1 MQQLFD
7 NAELQKVQDYFCTL
21 TRLFAC
27 CVDADGKKITE
38 ISGNENGIRTIK
50 EHIPDEHFYRLH
62 KRVSDSRFE
71 DMVVESTEYD
81 NVRLAA
87 VSVREEGSANAC
99 WLICCVLKDVREGNL
114 LEIPVEGIE
123 TDDFYAALDFLAE
136 TERRYIKIKRE
147 MPLAQAQS
155 GRSGYSEKEMSR
167 ILKRS
172 EAMTAMLQLLES
184 GDGFEDVCGQIL
196 KIIGE
201 YLDVAGAGLF
211 QVRHDPDR
219 VDMIGGYTSDDSL
232 FGPDKTRNL
241 ERSELLRG
249 IEPLVLSSDT
259 AASAEIHGK
268 MLTYRMKAF
277 IAVPIFVGEKPAMYL
292 TVSEREKDRS
302 WQKDEV
308 KFTIDA
314 AKVLQ
319 SLLHKRIRKNSLAGS
334 YASLQEILDNVGTA
348 IYVKDSEN
356 KKCLF
361 ANKLLKRTF
370 ERELNAGTFDMLLA
384 NAKPLGI
391 REGFYEIEQKDRGR
405 WYDLHHVLINWI
417 DGRKVNLYALYDITD
432 KKIYQMK
439 IEQQAYTDFLTGLYN
454 RMCCE
459 RDLAVQIDKAK
470 KQKNRGGILYMDLD
484 DFKHIND
491 GLGHQYGDVLLQ
503 SISHIFQRIEGIS
516 ESCYRMGGDEFVIIV
531 SPESFYRLDAI
542 IEEIREIFSRS
553 WYLKDADYYC
563 TMSMGVCVYPEDGD
577 SVADLIKK
585 ADIAMYEAKR
595 KGKNRIVKY
604 SESLGSS
611 SNKRLDMEKNMRN
624 ATSDNCSE
632 FSVYFQPI
640 IDIQKPGT
648 PCTGAEALVRWN
660 SAALG
665 FIPPADFIPLAEY
678 LGLITPI
685 GNYVLREACYACR
698 KWNDNGH
705 PDYKVNVNLSVV
717 QLLQSDITD
726 VVSRALHD
734 TGIDPRNL
742 TLEVTE
748 SLAINDMKRMKIIL
762 NDIRKLG
769 VRIALDDF
777 GTGYS
782 SLNHIRE
789 IPLDVIKVDQS
800 FVRDLAE
807 DGYSQ
812 SFIKMVAE
820 LASAID
826 VNICVEGIETKEQ
839 YKVLEGMKVR
849 LVQGYY
855 FDKPLPREAFEK
867 KYVETQEM
875 DERGE

>member
-21 TRLFAC
+21 TRLFAY
-27 CVDADGKKITE
+27 CVDANGKKMTE
-38 ISGNENGIRTIK
+38 MSGEKEGIRVIKESIPEDDFYQLFKRISGSS
-50 EHIPDEHFYRLH
+50 L
-62 KRVSDSRFE
+62 E
-71 DMVVESTEYD
+71 DMIVDSTKYD

-87 VSVREEGSANAC
+87 VSVREDGKQTAC
-99 WLICCVLKDVREGNL
+99 WLVCCILKDVKEGNL
-114 LEIPVEGIE
+114 LEIPVEGVE
-123 TDDFYAALDFLAE
+123 TERFYDALDFIAE
-136 TERRYIKIKRE
+136 IENRLSGIKRE
-147 MPLAQAQS
+147 LLSARVESQ
-155 GRSGYSEKEMSR
+155 RSRYSETEMSHM
-167 ILKRS
+167 LKRT
-172 EAMTAMLQLLES
+172 EAMTAMVQFLES
-184 GDGFEDVCGQIL
+184 DDSFEELGNEIV
-196 KIIGE
+196 KIAGE
-201 YLDVAGAGLF
+201 YLDVSGVKLF
-211 QVRHDPDR
+211 QIRRNSDR
-219 VDMIGGYTSDDSL
+219 VDMICSWLNERSVFDL
-232 FGPDKTRNL
+232 DKTRDL
-241 ERSELLRG
+241 VRSELLAG
-249 IEPLVLSSDT
+249 EKPLVLSTDT
-259 AASAEIHGK
+259 ITSAGLRGE
-268 MLTYRMKAF
+268 MLKYRMKAF
-277 IAVPIFVGEKPAMYL
+277 ISIPIFVGEKPAMYFC
-292 TVSEREKDRS
+292 VNEQEKEKI
-302 WQKDEV
+302 WQLDEI
-308 KFTIDA
+308 KFINDT

-319 SLLHKRIRKNSLAGS
+319 SLLIKRIQKNSLAGS
-334 YASLQEILDNVGTA
+334 YASLQEILDNVGTC
-348 IYVKDSEN
+348 IYVKDSETG
-356 KKCLF
+356 KCLF

-370 ERELNAGTFDMLLA
+370 ELELRSGTFDMLLA
-384 NAKPLGI
+384 NAKSLGI
-391 REGFYEIEQKDRGR
+391 REGFYEIDHRERGR
-405 WYDLHHVLINWI
+405 WYDLYHVLINWI

-470 KQKNRGGILYMDLD
+470 QQKSQGGLLYMDLD

-503 SISHIFQRIEGIS
+503 SISHAFQRVEGIS

-531 SPESFYRLDAI
+531 PPESFYRFEAI
-542 IEEIREIFSRS
+542 IEDIRGIFSKP

-563 TMSMGVCVYPEDGD
+563 TMSMGVCTYPDDGD

-595 KGKNRIVKY
+595 KGKNRVARY
-604 SESLGSS
+604 SVSLGSS
-611 SNKRLDMEKNMRN
+611 SNKRLDMEKNMRD

-640 IDIQKPGT
+640 IDIQKPGA
-648 PCTGAEALVRWN
+648 PCCTGAEALVRWN

-685 GNYVLREACYACR
+685 GNYVLREACYACK
-698 KWNDNGH
+698 KWNDNGY

-726 VVSRALHD
+726 VVSRALRD
-734 TGIDPRNL
+734 TGINPHNL

-800 FVRDLAE
+800 FVKDLAE
-807 DGYSQ
+807 DEYSQ

-826 VNICVEGIETKEQ
+826 VSICVEGIETKEQ

-855 FDKPLPREAFEK
+855 FDKPLPREEFEM
-867 KYVETQEM
+867 KYVTM
-875 DERGE
+875 